1 MSTYA
6 SAFAL
11 CFALAVASAAAQS
24 AAAPRLPVREVT
36 VFKDGHAFVAH
47 QGVLPTDTNGN
58 VQMDYLPSPVIG
70 TFWPYAT
77 GNNVKLTGVVAGR
90 QLVKTER
97 TALTIPELLEAN
109 VGATAEITDLHT
121 NRYTATIIGFP
132 TRTIQ
137 ELQRTHS
144 VTNEPLAVKGDVIL
158 LRTAEG
164 VKAVHVGYIR
174 DVTFKDFKATT
185 GHEEYRSVLT
195 LDLDWNG
202 RRPAREAEVG
212 LMYLQKGIRWIP
224 SYKVTLDGN
233 GKAVIRLQAT
243 IINEMTDLR
252 DTDVNLVIGVPTF
265 TFKETL
271 DPLALQQ
278 TAAQLS
284 QYFQNDPRADVRHG
298 LLAAN
303 FSNAIMTQTARMGEY
318 NANPEP
324 GPLPGDTTDDDSR
337 TEDLF
342 VFKIKS
348 LTLLKGERTAVHLA
362 EYTIPYEDIFVLD
375 LPFTPPPEV
384 RANNSQQAELQ
395 RLFAA
400 PKVMHKV
407 RLQNKGPYP
416 LTTAPALIMRGDAV
430 VAQGMMTYTAAGA
443 STDLALTTAVDVQ
456 VHRDEKEAGR
466 KPNAFQD
473 SSSSYTR
480 IDMQGKISLVNHRKT
495 AAKIEVNR
503 YLLGTAEEANEKG
516 KITRLNVFEDGAV
529 TYPYPYWW
537 HWYGWPS
544 WWHHFN
550 GSAQIAWTIDVPPGK
565 TANLEYSWYY
575 FWR

>member
-6 SAFAL
+6 LAVAL
-11 CFALAVASAAAQS
+11 WFALAL
-24 AAAPRLPVREVT
+24 AAAPQSPSSAQLPVREVT
-36 VFKDGHAFVAH
+36 IFKDGHAFVAH
-47 QGVLPTDTNGN
+47 QGALPTDTNGN
-58 VQMDYLPSPVIG
+58 VQLDYLPAPVIG

-77 GNNVKLTGVVAGR
+77 GKEVKLAGVVAGR
-90 QLVKTER
+90 QLVKTEH

-109 VGATAEITDLHT
+109 AGATVEITDHYT
-121 NRYTATIIGFP
+121 NRYSATILGFP

-137 ELQRTHS
+137 ELQRNHPG
-144 VTNEPLAVKGDVIL
+144 TNEALPLRGDVIL
-158 LRTAEG
+158 LRTTEG
-164 VKAVHVGYIR
+164 VKAVPVGQIR

-185 GHEEYRSVLT
+185 GHQEYRSVLT

-202 RRPAREAEVG
+202 KRPAREAEVG
-212 LMYLQKGIRWIP
+212 FMYLQKGIRWIP
-224 SYKVTLDGN
+224 SYKVTLDGK

-243 IINEMTDLR
+243 IINEMTDLHE
-252 DTDVNLVIGVPTF
+252 TDVNLVIGVPTF

-284 QYFQNDPRADVRHG
+284 QYFQNNPRTDLQRG

-303 FSNAIMTQTARMGEY
+303 FSNAIMTQMGRMSEY
-318 NANPEP
+318 RPNTDP
-324 GPLPGDTTDDDSR
+324 GTQPDDPTEGSR
-337 TEDLF
+337 SEDLF
-342 VFKIKS
+342 VFNIKS
-348 LTLLKGERTAVHLA
+348 LTLRKGERTAVDII

-375 LPFTPPPEV
+375 LPFTPPGEL
-384 RANNSQQAELQ
+384 RATINTSQQAELQ

-407 RLQNKGPYP
+407 RLQNKGAWP
-416 LTTAPALIMRGDAV
+416 LTTAPALIMRDGAV
-430 VAQGMMTYTAAGA
+430 IAQGMMTYTAAGA

-456 VHRDEKEAGR
+456 VHHDEKERGR
-466 KPNAFQD
+466 KPNALRD
-473 SSSSYTR
+473 NGNDYTR
-480 IDMQGKISLVNHRKT
+480 IDMEGKVSLVNHRKT
-495 AAKIEVNR
+495 PVKIEISRSV
-503 YLLGTAEEANEKG
+503 LGTMEEASDNG
-516 KITRLNVFEDGAV
+516 KITRLNVFDENNVG
-529 TYPYPYWW
+529 YPYWW

-550 GSAQIAWTIDVPPGK
+550 GSGRITWTIELAETK
-565 TANLEYSWYY
+565 SANLEYKWYY